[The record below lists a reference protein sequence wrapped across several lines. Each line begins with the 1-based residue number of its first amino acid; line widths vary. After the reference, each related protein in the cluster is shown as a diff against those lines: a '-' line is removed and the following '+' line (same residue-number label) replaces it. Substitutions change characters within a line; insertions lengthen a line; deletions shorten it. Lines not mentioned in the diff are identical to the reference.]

1 MIDDKLLFLLSVGAT
16 QVPTEFHQ
24 GTSGVLQGLGESEGS
39 RDGVLTQATPLR
51 RSQIIH
57 NMMI

>member
-16 QVPTEFHQ
+16 QVPTEFHE

-51 RSQIIH
+51 RS
-57 NMMI
+57 